1 MPITRTTIRGR
12 IQQDAQKQSIVP
24 FSLSV
29 WGPRKSHCLA
39 ITALSVLSLSIYSCF
54 LWRRLL
60 WFPGKKAQ
68 VFPSIF
74 IYIHTNIQTFIRPY
88 TNTTSYFFL
97 SMVSSNQECHWLLSA
112 VAGIVMCKIV
122 YDLTGVVSLL
132 FFKGY
137 AKLNDAEK
145 IEWKSR
151 GFSTFHALVVAIASL
166 YLFLFSNLFD
176 EDSHKELIINRR
188 STLSD
193 TILGIS
199 IGYFLSDSVMMFW
212 HFPALGGMEFKNSK
226 LYICNGAALFVG
238 WLVGRI
244 LLFTFFFYHVIAHFD
259 QKVKDVFLLGFYSLI
274 AVPPVLAMMNLFWFW
289 KIARGMMKT
298 LSKAGYCKQS
308 PPYGPVNL

>member
-1 MPITRTTIRGR
+1 M
-12 IQQDAQKQSIVP
+12 
-24 FSLSV
+24 
-29 WGPRKSHCLA
+29 
-39 ITALSVLSLSIYSCF
+39 
-54 LWRRLL
+54 
-60 WFPGKKAQ
+60 
-68 VFPSIF
+68 
-74 IYIHTNIQTFIRPY
+74 
-88 TNTTSYFFL
+88 
-97 SMVSSNQECHWLLSA
+97 
-112 VAGIVMCKIV
+112 V
-122 YDLTGVVSLL
+122 YDLTGVVSLV

-166 YLFLFSNLFD
+166 YLFLFSDLFD

-193 TILGIS
+193 AILGIS

-212 HFPALGGMEFKNSK
+212 HFPALGGMEFILHHGLSIFSIFLSLVSRQGQVYIIMVLFTECTTPFVNLRWYLDVAGEKNSK

-244 LLFTFFFYHVIAHFD
+244 LLFTFFFYHIIAHFD
-259 QKVKDVFLLGFYSLI
+259 QVKDVFLLGFYSLI